1 MSGGRERDRAY
12 EAVIGGAYDSF
23 TDGAESPQI
32 EVRRYTGRPARSGPL
47 CDVWVTSGMS
57 DIPMTSD
64 EGEPIRRE
72 LIFYAAPGGDFAQP
86 LATVA
91 RFPAEYSTSIDHSH
105 SIQMYGA
112 FFLPGGAAALLSDDP
127 NITLPHLVLMSPL
140 LRHHQRLPDELE
152 IDGCRVEFLWV
163 VPISRAELL
172 LKKRD
177 GMNALLDVFE
187 NNQHPWIFDPERQS
201 YLD

>member
-1 MSGGRERDRAY
+1 VLLG
-12 EAVIGGAYDSF
+12 
-23 TDGAESPQI
+23 
-32 EVRRYTGRPARSGPL
+32 EVRRYTGRPARSGPV

-91 RFPAEYSTSIDHSH
+91 RFPAEYGTSIDHSH

-140 LRHHQRLPDELE
+140 LRHHQSCPTSWRSTPARSSSC
-152 IDGCRVEFLWV
+152 GWCRSAA
-163 VPISRAELL
+163 PSCC
-172 LKKRD
+172 
-177 GMNALLDVFE
+177 
-187 NNQHPWIFDPERQS
+187 
-201 YLD
+201 

>member
-1 MSGGRERDRAY
+1 
-12 EAVIGGAYDSF
+12 VIGGAYDSF
-23 TDGAESPQI
+23 TDGAESPEI
-32 EVRRYTGRPARSGPL
+32 EVRRYTGRPARSGPV

-57 DIPMTSD
+57 DLPMTGD

-91 RFPAEYSTSIDHSH
+91 RFPAEYSTSLDHSH

-112 FFLPGGAAALLSDDP
+112 FFLPGGAVALLSDDP

-152 IDGCRVEFLWV
+152 IDGCAVAFLWV

-177 GMNALLDVFE
+177 GMNALLDVFA
-187 NNQHPWIFDPERQS
+187 NNQHPWIFDPERES
-201 YLD
+201 YVE